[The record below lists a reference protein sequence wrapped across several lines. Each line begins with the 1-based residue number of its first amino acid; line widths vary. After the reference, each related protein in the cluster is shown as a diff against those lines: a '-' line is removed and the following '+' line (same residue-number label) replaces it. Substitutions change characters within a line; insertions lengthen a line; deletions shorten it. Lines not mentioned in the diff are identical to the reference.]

1 MFLQSRPPIANVVK
15 FTILVGTMSETIS
28 AAEANRQFSKILR
41 AVEAGESF
49 TVTSHGRPVARIV
62 PAADERARRSAALG
76 ALLERL
82 RQQPPLNLP
91 KMTRDE
97 IYDL

>member
-1 MFLQSRPPIANVVK
+1 
-15 FTILVGTMSETIS
+15 MSETVS
-28 AAEANRQFSKILR
+28 AAEANRQFSRLLR

-49 TVTSHGRPVARIV
+49 TITSHGRPIARIV
-62 PAADERARRSAALG
+62 PAADEQARRAAALG

-82 RQQPPLNLP
+82 RQQPALHLP